1 MPGRLPLYLG
11 ISFVSL
17 AMLSYEVALTRIFS
31 IALWYHFAFMVVSI
45 AMLGIAA
52 SGTFVSVF
60 PHAKRYE
67 RLGRYAIF
75 LSLAVILSYV
85 TANQIPFDP
94 AKISWDKRQV
104 FYIAVY
110 YLVLGMPFFFSGLII
125 LTAMEHMA
133 DKAGR
138 IYFFDL
144 IGAAAGSIF
153 ILFILT
159 AIGEESSVIIISFL
173 AMSSALLFNINE
185 EKKVFVRCAAPVLAV
200 ILIAIFIYKPS
211 IFNINISPYKGM
223 MTALKFPGA
232 EHIKTFRG
240 PSSRVDIIKSP
251 ANRYAP
257 GLSFKYMEDL
267 PPQLGI
273 ANDGGDLN
281 AVTRW
286 SGDKEK
292 LRFID
297 YLPSA
302 IPYVIGKNDD
312 VLIIEPKGG
321 LPVLTAI
328 YYSSKNID
336 KVESNPVIIKAVNE
350 TFMDFS
356 GGIYKEKTYTGIGRA
371 FLKTKGFYDIIDVNL
386 TGILPWEG
394 GSYGL
399 TEDFRLTKEA
409 FIDYYQRL
417 KKGGYLSMTLY
428 ILPPARM
435 ELKILSTMI
444 SAMEAIG
451 IKDADK
457 HIAVIRTWNTVT
469 ILLKRDEL
477 SASDIDSIKGF
488 ARDRRFDLVYY
499 SGAAP
504 DETNIYNKLPDNDYF
519 KIVSSIIN
527 PQEREKAVK
536 DYVFDISPVTDERP
550 FFYHFLRLKNIFE
563 IYKISG
569 GKWQYFLEE
578 GYLVPIILIQ
588 AALIAVLLI
597 LLPLFIKKGKHG
609 APLLQVFIYFSS
621 IGLGFMFLEITIIQR
636 FILYLDHPI
645 YAVTVIIATILLSS
659 GIGSLASQ
667 RILIDKE
674 WKGSVI
680 FVLAAIIVLYS
691 VSLKHIISFTLGLEF
706 IQRVALSIVLLIPLG
721 FFMGMPFPM
730 GIRYIAITKG
740 SPLIPWAWGVNGSF
754 SVAGSILAAML
765 ALAVGFRG
773 VMYAASALY
782 LVAFLSIYTVRSLL
796 RKNVQATKLVSERQ
810 AKYAN
815 KIENKGGQKK
825 GKINPA
831 FLKSFNTSLR

>member
-1 MPGRLPLYLG
+1 MPCRLPLYLG

-17 AMLSYEVALTRIFS
+17 AMLSYEAALTRIFS
-31 IALWYHFAFMVVSI
+31 IALWHHFAFMVVSI

-67 RLGRYAIF
+67 RLGRYAVF
-75 LSLAVILSYV
+75 LSFAIIFSYIIS
-85 TANQIPFDP
+85 NQIPFDP
-94 AKISWDKRQV
+94 AKLSWDKSQI
-104 FYIAVY
+104 FYITLY
-110 YLVLGMPFFFSGLII
+110 YLFLGMPFFFSGLII

-144 IGAAAGSIF
+144 IGAAAGSIS

-159 AIGEESSVIIISFL
+159 AAGEESSVIVISFL
-173 AMSSALLFNINE
+173 AMSGALLFNVNE
-185 EKKVFVRCAAPVLAV
+185 EKKGVVRCAVSALAI
-200 ILIAIFIYKPS
+200 ILIAILIYKPS

-232 EHIKTFRG
+232 GHIKTFRG

-267 PPQLGI
+267 PEQFGI
-273 ANDGGDLN
+273 ANDGGELN

-286 SGDKEK
+286 DGDKEK
-292 LRFID
+292 IRFID

-302 IPYVIGKNDD
+302 IPYVIGKNTD
-312 VLIIEPKGG
+312 VLILEPKGG

-336 KVESNPVIIKAVNE
+336 KVESNPIIINAVNE
-350 TFMDFS
+350 AFMDFS
-356 GGIYKEKTYTGIGRA
+356 GSIYKENTYAGIGRA
-371 FLKTKGFYDIIDVNL
+371 FLKTKGSYDIIDVNL

-399 TEDFRLTKEA
+399 TEDFKLTKEA
-409 FIDYYQRL
+409 FIDYYQHL
-417 KKGGYLSMTLY
+417 KHNGYLSMTLY

-435 ELKILSTMI
+435 ELKILTTI
-444 SAMEAIG
+444 LSAAEAIG

-457 HIAVIRTWNTVT
+457 HIAVMRTWNTIT

-477 SASDIDSIKGF
+477 SASDIGSIKGF

-499 SGAAP
+499 AGIAP
-504 DETNIYNKLPDNDYF
+504 DETNIYTKLPNDDYF
-519 KIVSSIIN
+519 KVVSSIIN
-527 PQEREKAVK
+527 PVEREKAVR
-536 DYVFDISPVTDERP
+536 DYVFDISPATDETP
-550 FFYHFLRLKNIFE
+550 FFHHFLKIKNVFE
-563 IYKISG
+563 IYNLAG

-588 AALIAVLLI
+588 AGLISVLLI
-597 LLPLFIKKGKHG
+597 LLPLFIKHGRGG

-645 YAVTVIIATILLSS
+645 YAVTVVIATILLSS

-667 RILIDKE
+667 RFSIDKE
-674 WKGSVI
+674 WNGTVI
-680 FVLAAIIVLYS
+680 FVLALLIVLYS
-691 VSLKHIISFTLGLEF
+691 VSLRYVISFTLGLEF
-706 IQRVALSIVLLIPLG
+706 MQRVALSISLLLPLG

-730 GIRYIAITKG
+730 GIRYIAAAKG
-740 SPLIPWAWGVNGSF
+740 SQLIPWAWGVNGSF

-773 VMYAASALY
+773 VMYAASVLY
-782 LVAFLSIYTVRSLL
+782 LAAFLSVFLSSRLL
-796 RKNVQATKLVSERQ
+796 KNHDAD
-810 AKYAN
+810 
-815 KIENKGGQKK
+815 
-825 GKINPA
+825 
-831 FLKSFNTSLR
+831 